1 MDYKYNTVD
10 DTLVE
15 DYMTITTTVNMN
27 SAASLSV
34 LDRPDGS
41 ASFRYDQKRKESLRE
56 HVSLSILLFPSLL
69 L

>member
-1 MDYKYNTVD
+1 MGYKNNTVD

-15 DYMTITTTVNMN
+15 VYMTITTVNMN
-27 SAASLSV
+27 SAASSSV

-56 HVSLSILLFPSLL
+56 PVSLSILLFPSLL